1 MLEVQIHF
9 RKCIWI
15 LMENITIRRDVLL
28 AKMLMV
34 FRQILILA
42 QLAQHILFDGAQIVI
57 IQNLREYLL
66 LVTFF

>member
-15 LMENITIRRDVLL
+15 LMENITIMRDVLL

-34 FRQILILA
+34 FHQILILA

>member
-1 MLEVQIHF
+1 
-9 RKCIWI
+9 
-15 LMENITIRRDVLL
+15 MENITIMRDVLL

>member
-15 LMENITIRRDVLL
+15 LMENITIMRDVLL

>member
-1 MLEVQIHF
+1 
-9 RKCIWI
+9 
-15 LMENITIRRDVLL
+15 MENITIMRDVLL

-34 FRQILILA
+34 FHQILILA
-42 QLAQHILFDGAQIVI
+42 LLAQHILFDGAQIVI